1 MNEERFSASDLE
13 PSDEEKRGAARSL
26 VDRIAATVAVLAAG
40 VWVGGMLALGACAAP
55 FVFRL
60 TPAPYSGDAMG
71 AAFARFDQVAL
82 GAAVVLLG
90 AEVARTWAAGVRGR
104 SAAARVRRALAVLI
118 AACAAY
124 TGLSITPHINELH
137 RAGAQRGQG
146 PLGEELEAIHRR
158 AESLGKVETALGV
171 ALVALHVFTLAAR
184 RRDDEHDEQGAYAEP
199 LPPGPSE

>member
-13 PSDEEKRGAARSL
+13 PSDDEKIRAVRGV
-26 VDRIAATVAVLAAG
+26 VDRVAATVAVLAAG

-82 GAAVVLLG
+82 GAAVLLLG
-90 AEVARTWAAGVRGR
+90 AEVARTWAAGAR
-104 SAAARVRRALAVLI
+104 SRTAAARVRRGLAVLI
-118 AACAAY
+118 AAGAAY
-124 TGLSITPHINELH
+124 NGLAVTPHINELH

-146 PLGEELEAIHRR
+146 PLGEELDAIHHR
-158 AESLGKVETALGV
+158 AEALGKAETVVGV
-171 ALVALHVFTLAAR
+171 VLVGLHVFTLGAR
-184 RRDDEHDEQGAYAEP
+184 RPDDDEDGADAP
-199 LPPGPSE
+199 LPPGGDR